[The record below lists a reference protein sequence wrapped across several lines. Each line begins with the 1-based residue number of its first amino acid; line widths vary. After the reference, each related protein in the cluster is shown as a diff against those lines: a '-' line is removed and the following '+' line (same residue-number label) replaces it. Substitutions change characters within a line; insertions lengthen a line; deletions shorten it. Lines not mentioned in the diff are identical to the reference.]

1 MADLTDKQRVFV
13 AEYLRCLNATEAARR
28 AGYSEKTAH
37 SIGWENLRKPEIAA
51 AISAVVAER
60 AMSANEVLDRLADQA
75 RGSLSQF
82 LDINDGELVGFDF
95 SEGTPVHLLKK
106 AKVTET
112 QVNEF
117 TTKRTVE
124 IEILD
129 PQAALFQLGKHHGLL
144 NDKIDHGGDLTVHV
158 IYDDDNDES

>member
-28 AGYSEKTAH
+28 AGYSEKTAY

-82 LDINDGELVGFDF
+82 LDVDGGELVGFDF

-106 AKVTET
+106 AKVTEI
-112 QVNEF
+112 QLNQF
-117 TTKRTVE
+117 TTKRSVE

-129 PQAALFQLGKHHGLL
+129 PQAALIQLAKHHGLVT
-144 NDKIDHGGDLTVHV
+144 DKTEHTGDIAITVK
-158 IYDDDNDES
+158 YDSDSD